1 MRGSLT
7 KTLRAAALCAGLLG
21 CAMPAAADAAPAL
34 PLTHAARWITDARGR
49 VVVVHGTNMVYK
61 LTPYYPA
68 AAGFDAQDAAF
79 LRSNGFNAVRV
90 GVIWTAVEPQP
101 GVYDDSYLEQ
111 IEQTVAALARKR
123 IVSLL
128 DFHQDMYNE
137 RYQGEG
143 FPDWAVQ
150 DDGLP
155 NEPKTGFPNN
165 YFVNPA
171 LQRAFDNFWANKP
184 GPGGVGLQ
192 DRYAAA
198 WAHVAQRFASN
209 RAVLGYEVLN
219 EPFPGS
225 EYPSCAN
232 PEGCPL
238 FDKKLDAF
246 DDKVNEAI
254 RAADSKTLVFYE
266 PNVTF
271 NFGANTHVTSPG
283 PRSGFAFHDYCLAN
297 EAEGCPTQEITM
309 NNADTYIA
317 ASGDA
322 LLLDEWGATSSVTDL
337 HKMVALADQHMVP
350 WTEWAYC
357 LCGDP
362 TTAGQD
368 QGIIQDASEP
378 PSGEN
383 LNSATLEALTE
394 PYPQV
399 VAGTPRSWGFER
411 EGATFRFSYSTLAA
425 DGTHSFRP
433 GSVTQIATPRLSYP
447 GGYAVQVSGGKTV
460 SRPGAK
466 VLRVA
471 SCPAAEEVTV
481 TAAPGIAPSQGC

>member
-7 KTLRAAALCAGLLG
+7 NTLRAAALCAGVLG

-34 PLTHAARWITDARGR
+34 PLTHAGRWITDAHGR
-49 VVVVHGTNMVYK
+49 AVILHGTNMVYK
-61 LTPYYPA
+61 LAPYYPA
-68 AAGFDAQDAAF
+68 AAGFDAKDAAF
-79 LRSNGFNAVRV
+79 LRSIGFNAVRV

-101 GVYDDSYLEQ
+101 GVYDDAYLQQ
-111 IEQTVAALARKR
+111 IEQTVALLARKG

-128 DFHQDMYNE
+128 DFHQDMYTE
-137 RYQGEG
+137 KYQGEG

-155 NEPKTGFPNN
+155 NEPKAGFPDN

-184 GPGGVGLQ
+184 AFDGVGLQ
-192 DRYAAA
+192 DHYAAA
-198 WAHVAQRFASN
+198 WARVAQRFAAN
-209 RAVLGYEVLN
+209 RAVLGYEIVN
-219 EPFPGS
+219 EPFMGS
-225 EYPSCAN
+225 EWQTCAN

-238 FDKKLDAF
+238 FDQKLDAF
-246 DDKVNEAI
+246 DHKVNADI
-254 RAADSKTLVFYE
+254 RAVDPKTLVWYE
-266 PNVTF
+266 PNAAF
-271 NFGANTHVTSPG
+271 NFGANTHLTSPG

-297 EAEGCPTQEITM
+297 EAEGCPTQELTM
-309 NNADTYIA
+309 TNADKYVA
-317 ASGDA
+317 GSGDA
-322 LLLDEWGATSSVTDL
+322 LLLDEWGATSGLTDL

-368 QGIIQDASEP
+368 QGIIQEASKP

-383 LNSATLEALTE
+383 LNSSTLEALVE

-399 VAGTPRSWGFER
+399 VSGTPLSWGFDR
-411 EGATFRFSYSTLAA
+411 ESSTFSFHYSTQSA
-425 DGTHSFRP
+425 DATRSFRA

-447 GGYAVQVSGGKTV
+447 SGYGVQVSGGRAV
-460 SRPGAK
+460 SKPGARL
-466 VLRVA
+466 LRVA
-471 SCPAAEEVTV
+471 SCPGAKDVSV
-481 TAAPGIAPSQGC
+481 TAAPGLAPAQGC

>member
-1 MRGSLT
+1 MRGRLT
-7 KTLRAAALCAGLLG
+7 ETLRAVALCAALAG
-21 CAMPAAADAAPAL
+21 CAIPATADAAPAL
-34 PLTHAARWITDARGR
+34 PLGHAGRWITDARGR
-49 VVVVHGTNMVYK
+49 VVVLHGTNMVYK
-61 LTPYYPA
+61 LAPYYPA

-79 LRSNGFNAVRV
+79 LRTLGFNAVRV

-101 GVYDDSYLEQ
+101 GVYDDVYLEQ
-111 IEQTVAALARKR
+111 IEQTVATLARKR

-137 RYQGEG
+137 KYQGEG

-155 NEPKTGFPNN
+155 NEPKAGFPNN

-171 LQRAFDNFWANKP
+171 LQRAFDNFWADKP
-184 GPGGVGLQ
+184 APDAVGLQ
-192 DRYAAA
+192 EHYAAA

-209 RAVLGYEVLN
+209 RSVLGYEILN
-219 EPFPGS
+219 EPFMGS
-225 EYPSCAN
+225 EYPTCAN

-238 FDKKLDAF
+238 FDEKLDAF
-246 DDKVNEAI
+246 NHKVDEAI
-254 RAADSKTLVFYE
+254 RPVDSKTLVWYE
-266 PNVTF
+266 PNAGF
-271 NFGANTHVTSPG
+271 NFGANTHVTSLG

-297 EAEGCPTQEITM
+297 EAEGCPTHELTLD
-309 NNADTYIA
+309 NADKYA
-317 ASGDA
+317 AGSGDA
-322 LLLDEWGATSSVTDL
+322 LLMDEWGATSSVSDL
-337 HKMVALADQHMVP
+337 HTMVSLADQHMVP

-357 LCGDP
+357 LCHDP
-362 TTAGQD
+362 TTTGQD
-368 QGIIQDASEP
+368 QGIVQEASSP

-383 LNSATLEALTE
+383 LNSATRDALVE

-399 VAGTPRSWGFER
+399 IAGTPLSWGFDR
-411 EGATFRFSYSTLAA
+411 ESATFSFSYSTLAA
-425 DGTHSFRP
+425 DGTRSFRS

-447 GGYAVQVSGGKTV
+447 GGYAVHVSGGRTV

-471 SCPAAEEVTV
+471 SCPAAKEVSV
-481 TAAPGIAPSQGC
+481 TAAPGIAPSQDC